1 MAFINLRHVDTNFDK
16 TSAGKG
22 APIKC
27 PICGNDFLVGADDS
41 QSHGWPYL
49 IHAPRVVSED
59 YIERAEFTCPFL
71 LKPIPL
77 DYTCPA
83 LNKDSLNS
91 YIGAMAMAN
100 VIDDDVHAAGDNV
113 ASPIELLRELI
124 KQYSRMMQLQG
135 TTCSYCNGTYE
146 LIYRVPKDAGG
157 FSFSFGC
164 KCITSVGKPDLIR
177 LAYDFMYKY
186 DKKMPERNKRA
197 DFLNAVI
204 SRMPA
209 GAIKEN

>member
-1 MAFINLRHVDTNFDK
+1 MAFINLEHVDTNF
-16 TSAGKG
+16 GKI

-27 PICGNDFLVGADDS
+27 PCCGSGFLVGADDS

-49 IHAPRVVSED
+49 IHVPRVVNEE
-59 YIERAEFTCPFL
+59 YIERDEFTCPFL
-71 LKPIPL
+71 MKPIPL
-77 DYTCPA
+77 DYTCPD
-83 LNKDSLNS
+83 LNINSDSLNS
-91 YIGAMAMAN
+91 YIGAMAMGN
-100 VIDDDVHAAGDNV
+100 VIDDEEHAAGDNV
-113 ASPIELLRELI
+113 ASPVELLRDLI
-124 KQYSRMMQLQG
+124 KKYSRMMRLQG
-135 TTCSYCNGTYE
+135 TTCKYCNGTYE
-146 LIYRVPKDAGG
+146 LIYKVPKDVGE

-164 KCITSVGKPDLIR
+164 KCIASVGRSDLIR

-209 GAIKEN
+209 GALKEN

>member
-16 TSAGKG
+16 TSADRG

-49 IHAPRVVSED
+49 IHAPRAVNEE
-59 YIERAEFTCPFL
+59 YIERDEFTCPFL

-77 DYTCPA
+77 DYTCPD
-83 LNKDSLNS
+83 LNQDTMKSC
-91 YIGAMAMAN
+91 IGAMAMDN
-100 VIDDDVHAAGDNV
+100 AAGDNV
-113 ASPIELLRELI
+113 ASPVDLLQELI

-135 TTCSYCNGTYE
+135 TICKYCNGTYE
-146 LIYRVPKDAGG
+146 LSYWTYKEARA
-157 FSFSFGC
+157 FSFVLAC
-164 KCITSVGKPDLIR
+164 KCITSEDNPDLIR

-186 DKKMPERNKRA
+186 DENMPERNKRV

>member
-1 MAFINLRHVDTNFDK
+1 MAFINLERVDI
-16 TSAGKG
+16 A
-22 APIKC
+22 C
-27 PICGNDFLVGADDS
+27 PVCGNGFLVGADDDKL
-41 QSHGWPYL
+41 QGWPYL
-49 IHAPRVVSED
+49 IHAPRAVNEE
-59 YIERAEFTCPFL
+59 YIERDEFTCPFL

-77 DYTCPA
+77 DYTCPD
-83 LNKDSLNS
+83 LNHDTLRP

-113 ASPIELLRELI
+113 ASPMELLRELI

-135 TTCSYCNGTYE
+135 TTCNYCNGTYE
-146 LIYRVPKDAGG
+146 LIYRVPKDADE
-157 FSFSFGC
+157 FLFSFGC
-164 KCITSVGKPDLIR
+164 KCVASAGKPDLIR

-186 DKKMPERNKRA
+186 DKHMPERNKRA

-204 SRMPA
+204 SRMPT

>member
-1 MAFINLRHVDTNFDK
+1 MVFINLEHVDTNFGK
-16 TSAGKG
+16 T

-27 PICGNDFLVGADDS
+27 PICGNDFLVGVDDS

-49 IHAPRVVSED
+49 IHAPRAVNEE
-59 YIERAEFTCPFL
+59 YIERDEFTCPFL

-77 DYTCPA
+77 DYTCPD
-83 LNKDSLNS
+83 LNQDTLKSC
-91 YIGAMAMAN
+91 IGAMARDN
-100 VIDDDVHAAGDNV
+100 AAGDNV
-113 ASPIELLRELI
+113 ASPVDLLLELI
-124 KQYSRMMQLQG
+124 NQYSRMMKLQG
-135 TTCSYCNGTYE
+135 TICKYCNGTYE
-146 LIYRVPKDAGG
+146 LSYWTYKEARA
-157 FSFSFGC
+157 FSFVLAC
-164 KCITSVGKPDLIR
+164 KCITSEDNPDLIR

-186 DKKMPERNKRA
+186 DENMPERNKRV